1 MNDELFIKP
10 APGCL
15 VRDPRTKAPLAADGE
30 NKPKNGFWLRRLRD
44 GSVVKADKPKK
55 QTKQSKQPQNAEVSD
70 GADS

>member
-1 MNDELFIKP
+1 MSNELFIKP

-30 NKPKNGFWLRRLRD
+30 SKPMNGFWLRRLRD
-44 GSVVKADKPKK
+44 GSVVKAQMPAK
-55 QTKQSKQPQNAEVSD
+55 QTKPSKQTKNAEVSD